1 MTSKLGHLAA
11 SLSRRRQGRSYNIRL
26 VNGGRRPSRVAEIR
40 DAISLSFVPFGFA
53 IAFGVLLL
61 PRRVVPEAVPV
72 PIADL
77 GAIARTAAA
86 DHELAES
93 ARREPLAG
101 AVRAL
106 GSAIRRF
113 HTLEAADEADPRDL
127 ADARR
132 EVDTQLASALESGD
146 RALLQL
152 RAVQLE
158 GFLDEVRRFEST
170 GVESPE
176 LAALAG
182 AFLRSMRA
190 EGWCRGHTLLASP
203 AALRGMYKEMWNRFL
218 ALDVRPPFE
227 PSLDERRAV
236 FALYLSEPHPSPKM
250 RETIAASR
258 RGARD
263 AEACKAVA
271 ASERRAIERW
281 RLDHIARLAAFDP
294 SYPADYA
301 RGVASYRAGDYVAAA
316 EAFRAW
322 LNAHPDGPFSLRAEG
337 YLRAAAGAARLD

>member
-1 MTSKLGHLAA
+1 
-11 SLSRRRQGRSYNIRL
+11 
-26 VNGGRRPSRVAEIR
+26 VDGGRRRSRVANLC
-40 DAISLSFVPFGFA
+40 DAISLSLVPLSFA

-61 PRRVVPEAVPV
+61 PRRVVPDSVPV
-72 PIADL
+72 PIFDL
-77 GAIARTAAA
+77 QAIARTAAA

-93 ARREPLAG
+93 ARGQPLTG
-101 AVRAL
+101 SVRAL
-106 GSAIRRF
+106 GSALRAY
-113 HTLEAADEADPRDL
+113 HTLEASAEVSPREL

-132 EVDTQLASALESGD
+132 EVDTQLASALEAGEQ
-146 RALLQL
+146 ALLRL

-158 GFLDEVRRFEST
+158 GFLEEIGRFEST

-176 LAALAG
+176 LSALAG
-182 AFLRSMRA
+182 AFVRSMRA
-190 EGWCRGHTLLASP
+190 EGWCRGHTLDASR
-203 AALRGMYKEMWNRFL
+203 AALRGMYKEMWNGFL
-218 ALDVRPPFE
+218 ALDSRPAFE

-236 FALYLSEPHPSPKM
+236 FVLYLSEPHPSPKM

-263 AEACKAVA
+263 AEACEAVA

-281 RLDHIARLAAFDP
+281 RLDRIARLAAFDP

-301 RGVASYRAGDYVAAA
+301 RGVANYRAGDYVAAA

-322 LNAHPDGPFSLRAEG
+322 LNEHPDGPFSLRAAG